1 MKLPGR
7 FLTVVLAVAAG
18 SLLLAACGDGEQ
30 EATAT
35 ATPTPTATA
44 TPETPTGGTDPED
57 FAEFAE
63 LTARAAAEEDTA
75 FFTGRVK
82 GRTHTCSEI
91 DVEGGGLGGVAQ
103 GLCQEVGQQ
112 LEVVELSY
120 WYSEGVLSQPESL
133 ERAIDSYFASAL
145 PEESDEYG
153 TGAAQL
159 YAIAESQ
166 SSDPERPFKVAIL
179 TAMTPRQGAGSEPV
193 RTARGIL
200 FNYVE
205 GRWVIRGMLTA
216 DVLAEELL
224 SPETAPFSEWERY

>member
-1 MKLPGR
+1 MKFPRR
-7 FLTVVLAVAAG
+7 FLAVVLAVVAG
-18 SLLLAACGDGEQ
+18 SLLLAACGGEG
-30 EATAT
+30 EEEE
-35 ATPTPTATA
+35 PVPGTPTAT
-44 TPETPTGGTDPED
+44 PRTPTGGTDPED
-57 FAEFAE
+57 FAEFADSA
-63 LTARAAAEEDTA
+63 ARAAAEQDAA
-75 FFTGRVK
+75 FFAGRVR
-82 GRTHTCSEI
+82 GRTYTCSEADI
-91 DVEGGGLGGVAQ
+91 DGEGLGGVEQ

-112 LEVVELSY
+112 LEVVELWY
-120 WYSEGVLSQPESL
+120 WRSEGVLSQPESL
-133 ERAIDSYFASAL
+133 ERAIESYFASAL

-153 TGAAQL
+153 TGAVQL

-179 TAMTPRQGAGSEPV
+179 TAMTPREGAASEPV

-224 SPETAPFSEWERY
+224 SPETAPLSEWERY